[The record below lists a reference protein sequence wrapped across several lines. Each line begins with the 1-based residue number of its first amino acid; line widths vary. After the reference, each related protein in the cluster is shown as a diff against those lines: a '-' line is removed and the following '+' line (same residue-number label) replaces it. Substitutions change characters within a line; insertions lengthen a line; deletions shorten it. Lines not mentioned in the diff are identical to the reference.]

1 MYTNYTN
8 MGGFDTNVIEQHLAQ
23 LTEKELTAF
32 VADIWDARGYQTVVD
47 ESIVT
52 ATKGK
57 ISIKIQV
64 IRVHWWQSA
73 SNKIFKSSDI
83 IVTHNDITDVK
94 QEVKIVNMSDLTDIV
109 AYGVHR
115 NTSCSICE
123 QHFDIP
129 PNELS
134 YTLKYRIQ
142 HQLSLNHVQLTVIT
156 LFTISMLIA
165 GSFAVIDSQ
174 RPEFAESNDTDGINK
189 LKSHNAA
196 NQSSE
201 DILLPL
207 QPADDELPPGVNSTG
222 ITDIESLASAHANSI
237 GTRSHTI
244 QFSRYRP
251 ADLNPEKSTIQRSID
266 ITTEDDQ
273 YLIKKTE
280 KTANNQTYLGAI
292 YYTDGVFYSADWN
305 SSADRHQRISRLDYR
320 NVLVPTPDELR
331 REIVTQY
338 LSTQNTTIKKNFG
351 EDELVLH
358 QITGR
363 GISDNSH
370 LGPVQ
375 NYSVVA
381 LIDSRGIVW
390 NVTAQY
396 SVVMSDRA
404 YEVQIEISYTDI
416 NDTRVRKPSWV
427 DSGQQDPSGANR
439 PV

>member
-1 MYTNYTN
+1 
-8 MGGFDTNVIEQHLAQ
+8 MGGFDTNIIEQHLAQ

-52 ATKGK
+52 ATKGQT
-57 ISIKIQV
+57 SIKIQV

-73 SNKIFKSSDI
+73 SNKIFKSSDV
-83 IVTHNDITDVK
+83 IVTHNDITEVK
-94 QEVKIVNMSDLTDIV
+94 QEVKIINMSDLTDIV

-115 NTSCSICE
+115 NTSCGICE

-142 HQLSLNHVQLTVIT
+142 HQLSLNHVQLAVIT

-174 RPEFAESNDTDGINK
+174 RPEFAENDDTDGINK
-189 LKSHNAA
+189 LKSNNAP

-201 DILLPL
+201 DILLSL
-207 QPADDELPPGVNSTG
+207 QSAGDELPPGVNSTG

-280 KTANNQTYLGAI
+280 ETANNQTYLGAI

-305 SSADRHQRISRLDYR
+305 SSTVISGYLGLTTETCLPQR
-320 NVLVPTPDELR
+320 
-331 REIVTQY
+331 QM
-338 LSTQNTTIKKNFG
+338 
-351 EDELVLH
+351 
-358 QITGR
+358 
-363 GISDNSH
+363 NS
-370 LGPVQ
+370 
-375 NYSVVA
+375 A
-381 LIDSRGIVW
+381 
-390 NVTAQY
+390 
-396 SVVMSDRA
+396 
-404 YEVQIEISYTDI
+404 
-416 NDTRVRKPSWV
+416 VR
-427 DSGQQDPSGANR
+427 
-439 PV
+439 